1 MDLRQFRNNR
11 GLQRKFVASK
21 IKISGKHLNDIE
33 AGRVNLT
40 DKVAL
45 RFSHLYSVNIQKLSK
60 CIRRGKMNNLD
71 IINRQLELIDKI
83 DNLQKKRKEEKR
95 IVQA

>member
-45 RFSHLYSVNIQKLSK
+45 RFSHLYSVNIQKIK
-60 CIRRGKMNNLD
+60 QMYKEGKN
-71 IINRQLELIDKI
+71 E
-83 DNLQKKRKEEKR
+83 
-95 IVQA
+95 

>member
-1 MDLRQFRNNR
+1 
-11 GLQRKFVASK
+11 
-21 IKISGKHLNDIE
+21 
-33 AGRVNLT
+33 
-40 DKVAL
+40 
-45 RFSHLYSVNIQKLSK
+45 
-60 CIRRGKMNNLD
+60 MNNLD